1 MTADTETQQANETLV
16 RRLVDAV
23 WNDGDHGQLDDLCAT
38 DVTIHDPV
46 TPTTIHGTEGYERY
60 VSRYRR
66 GFSDLTVTAETFD
79 TTDELVAVRT
89 TGRGTHDGGFR
100 GREPMG
106 EESTLAGLQVFRVED
121 GTITEWSGTLV
132 GESELSSFRESFGGR
147 VVGPGDEDYDEVRAV
162 WNGMID
168 RYPALVARCTGVA
181 DVIAAVDFARE
192 NDLLVAVRGGGH
204 NVAGT
209 AVCDGGLVVDCSPMT
224 GIRVD
229 LDTQTVHAQA
239 GVTWGELDRET
250 QAFGLATPGGV
261 VSTTGIAGLTL
272 GGGLGWLRHK
282 HGLTIDNLRSVDV
295 VTAAGEFLTAS
306 ETENRELFWG
316 IRGGGGNFGV
326 VTSFEYRLHPVGPE
340 VMFAGAM
347 YPLETARD
355 ILPTWREYM
364 ADAPEEA
371 SAEAAFWTVPEVP
384 DFPEETHGEPV
395 VALLAVHCGSVE
407 TGRRVLQPLRE
418 FDEPLVDLSAPTP
431 YVQVQQMFDP
441 FLPEGELN
449 YYWKS
454 IELDSLDDEVVD
466 AVVTAAENR
475 PSPRTIMPIWHLG
488 GAMGRVGPT
497 ETAYGD
503 RSATYLLSIDSTWD
517 DPADTEENV
526 AWTREVWA
534 DMHRFSDGSLYLNFP
549 GFNEE
554 GEELVRAATGEDNHE
569 RLVALKDKYDP
580 TNRFRTNQNV
590 TPTV

>member
-16 RRLVDAV
+16 RGLIDAV
-23 WNDGDHGQLDDLCAT
+23 WNDGDLDRLDDLCAP
-38 DVTIHDPV
+38 DVTIRDPS
-46 TPTTIHGTEGYERY
+46 TPTTTHGMDGYERY
-60 VSRYRR
+60 VSRFRR
-66 GFSDLTVTAETFD
+66 GFSDLGVTAESFE
-79 TTDELVAVRT
+79 TTNELVAVRM
-89 TGRGTHDGGFR
+89 TGRGIHPRGFR
-100 GREPMG
+100 GREPTG
-106 EESTLAGLQVFRVED
+106 EETTLTGLQVFHVED
-121 GTITEWSGTLV
+121 GRITEWSGALLDEGDV
-132 GESELSSFRESFGGR
+132 SSFSESFGGR
-147 VVGPGDEDYDEVRAV
+147 VISPSDEDYDDVRAV

-192 NDLLVAVRGGGH
+192 NDLLVSVRGGGH

-209 AVCDGGLVVDCSPMT
+209 AVCNGGLVIDCSPMT

-250 QAFGLATPGGV
+250 QVFGLATPGGV

-272 GGGLGWLRHK
+272 GGGLGWLRCK
-282 HGLTIDNLRSVDV
+282 YGLSIDNLRSVDI
-295 VTAAGEFLTAS
+295 VTADGEFLTACG
-306 ETENRELFWG
+306 TENRELFWG
-316 IRGGGGNFGV
+316 IKGGGGNFGV

-355 ILPTWREYM
+355 ILPAWREYM
-364 ADAPEEA
+364 ADAPEEVT
-371 SAEAAFWTVPEVP
+371 AEAAFWSIPEVP
-384 DFPEETHGEPV
+384 DFPEETHGEPI

-418 FDEPLVDLSAPTP
+418 FDDPLIDLSGPTP
-431 YVQVQQMFDP
+431 YIQVQQMFDP

-454 IELDSLDDEVVD
+454 IELDSLDDEVID

-475 PSPRTIMPIWHLG
+475 PSPQTIMPVWHLG
-488 GAMGRVGPT
+488 GEMKRVGPT
-497 ETAYGD
+497 KTAYGD
-503 RSATYLLSIDSTWD
+503 RSTTYLLSIDSTWD
-517 DPADTEENV
+517 DPADTEENI

-554 GEELVRAATGEDNHE
+554 GEELVRAATGEQNHE
-569 RLVALKDKYDP
+569 RMVALKDEYDP
-580 TNRFRTNQNV
+580 TNRFRMNQNV
-590 TPTV
+590 TPTT